1 MPTVRS
7 SASTKRNKRLLEDI
21 SNTVEVS
28 KAANMKKP
36 SLKKNLMLSEEEDE
50 ISEPVSKRSRTAR
63 SSSGPK
69 KKVDIKKEE
78 LSDEE
83 PEAKPVRRTKRA
95 AILKMKEEP
104 ATDDDDEEEE
114 EEEEDDDD
122 EDGENSYTV
131 KEKKN
136 VKPQEKDVKVKQE
149 LESEDEKETPS
160 MKLSDYELMIQKN
173 IEERQKFLAS
183 LKIFEAR
190 EELEELA
197 PQPVA
202 KKATNRGI
210 TRIKEAPQPTERRRS
225 LRQQKMTP
233 DGADLQLPSEKEIA
247 KGLAESAEKGN
258 PRPPPGPGPVM
269 DYFNAPGKE
278 EFEEFLKDV
287 HSINVAGGE
296 KGVWSQDSPSV
307 IKTLKKMKITESL
320 VAKVVPSRTFS
331 VQIHPTL
338 DKTLVMIGG
347 KYGELG
353 LWDVHREDS
362 SNGAHFFNPHSRPI
376 NCLTVDPWNYQNV
389 YTTSYDGS
397 LRRTD
402 LTSGIVQQVYSYVEE
417 EAYNVYTSWHA
428 HRDENTMLVG
438 GSLGDLV
445 QIDVRDCNSN
455 PVEYKVHNGKTVK
468 LVTVHPTQS
477 HYVATSSRDGCVS
490 LWDLRKIKK
499 NTPIAECPHGRNVSG
514 LEFSP
519 VTGNTL
525 ISTCSDNYLRFIS
538 CDLSDLKVQKKIH
551 HNNQTGRWL
560 TTFKARFLPGREDL
574 IVVGSMMQ
582 PRRIEVWSNDGQ
594 LAHEFKGE
602 DFASVAS
609 INAFHPTQAVL
620 AGCNSSGRVHV
631 FM

>member
-1 MPTVRS
+1 
-7 SASTKRNKRLLEDI
+7 
-21 SNTVEVS
+21 
-28 KAANMKKP
+28 MKKP
-36 SLKKNLMLSEEEDE
+36 SLKKNLMLSEDEET
-50 ISEPVSKRSRTAR
+50 SEPMSKRSRTERTSSR
-63 SSSGPK
+63 SK

-83 PEAKPVRRTKRA
+83 PEVKPTRRTKRA

-104 ATDDDDEEEE
+104 VSDDDDDEEEE
-114 EEEEDDDD
+114 YATGDEEEDVKPQAKDIKVKESESEEEEDAPP
-122 EDGENSYTV
+122 V
-131 KEKKN
+131 
-136 VKPQEKDVKVKQE
+136 
-149 LESEDEKETPS
+149 
-160 MKLSDYELMIQKN
+160 KLSDYELMVQKN

-183 LKIFEAR
+183 LKIFEAKG
-190 EELEELA
+190 ELEELA
-197 PQPVA
+197 PQPAA
-202 KKATNRGI
+202 KKATSRGI
-210 TRIKEAPQPTERRRS
+210 ARIKEPPQPTERRRS

-233 DGADLQLPSEKEIA
+233 DGADLPLPSEREIA
-247 KGLAESAEKGN
+247 KGLAESAVESN
-258 PRPPPGPGPVM
+258 PRPPPGPGPMM
-269 DYFNAPGKE
+269 DYYKAPGRE
-278 EFEEFLKDV
+278 EFEEFMKEL
-287 HSINVAGGE
+287 HSINMEGGGE
-296 KGVWSQDSPSV
+296 SVWSQEGPGV
-307 IKTLKKMKITESL
+307 IKTLKKMKITESR
-320 VAKVVPSRTFS
+320 VAKVVPNRTFS

-362 SNGAHFFNPHSRPI
+362 SNGAYYFNPHSRPI
-376 NCLTVDPWNYQNV
+376 NCLTVDPWNYQNI

-397 LRRTD
+397 LRKTD

-428 HRDENTMLVG
+428 HRDENTVLVG
-438 GSLGDLV
+438 GSLGELIQV
-445 QIDVRDCNSN
+445 DVRDSNSK

-468 LVTVHPTQS
+468 LVAVHPTQN

-490 LWDLRKIKK
+490 LWDLRKIQK
-499 NTPIAECPHGRNVSG
+499 NKAVAECPHGRNVSG

-538 CDLSDLKVQKKIH
+538 CDLSTLKVQKKIH

-582 PRRIEVWSNDGQ
+582 PRRIEVWWNDGQ
-594 LAHEFKGE
+594 LAHEFKGDE
-602 DFASVAS
+602 FASVAS
-609 INAFHPTQAVL
+609 INAFHPTRAVL